1 MGAKDNLQHGVY
13 FDSTDVINEEIA
25 RLDNDTSHEDTIG
38 INPARTFDDDDE
50 MREFEARE
58 EFAGRREGFIFRLGS
73 KGLGYYGTSNN
84 DKIHTICLYL
94 ETHIILY
101 LLVFLV
107 DQRISNGLYL
117 KNL

>member
-25 RLDNDTSHEDTIG
+25 RLDNDTSHEDTID

-73 KGLGYYGTSNN
+73 KGLGYYGTFNN
-84 DKIHTICLYL
+84 DKFHTIFLSL
-94 ETHIILY
+94 ETRVILY